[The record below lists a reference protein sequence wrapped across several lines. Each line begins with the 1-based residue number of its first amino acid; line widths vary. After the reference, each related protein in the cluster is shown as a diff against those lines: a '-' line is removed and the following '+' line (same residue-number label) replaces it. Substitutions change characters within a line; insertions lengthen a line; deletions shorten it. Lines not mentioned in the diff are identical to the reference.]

1 MDKPASLVP
10 GVGALLIKAQ
20 TVITKEDEAKG
31 DEGNGFHDLLVGSI
45 YNPVSGWRWLRAGD
59 VPVAHGGG
67 AQCV

>member
-45 YNPVSGWRWLRAGD
+45 YNPVSGWR
-59 VPVAHGGG
+59 
-67 AQCV
+67 